1 MLLDRQG
8 WRSLLRP
15 ALWDAGLV
23 IGAALLAWGEYVK
36 ATNLQH
42 FPSWA
47 GSEKLVAFITPGSSR
62 LSLSYIPSGRVQS
75 GVCSAIPRCPICP
88 AGRHAGLSRRSCL
101 LHRSHLALS
110 GYQPV
115 GLLARLGQSRTVPQ
129 LLQSAESCAFLR
141 PFRHWGGAGAAMGCD
156 TGCSR
161 LDAVTP
167 PVRWLC

>member
-62 LSLSYIPSGRVQS
+62 LSLSYNLAFVLPFLV
-75 GVCSAIPRCPICP
+75 APF
-88 AGRHAGLSRRSCL
+88 AL
-101 LHRSHLALS
+101 LGAMQACR
-110 GYQPV
+110 G
-115 GLLARLGQSRTVPQ
+115 ARACFTDRI
-129 LLQSAESCAFLR
+129 
-141 PFRHWGGAGAAMGCD
+141 
-156 TGCSR
+156 
-161 LDAVTP
+161 
-167 PVRWLC
+167 